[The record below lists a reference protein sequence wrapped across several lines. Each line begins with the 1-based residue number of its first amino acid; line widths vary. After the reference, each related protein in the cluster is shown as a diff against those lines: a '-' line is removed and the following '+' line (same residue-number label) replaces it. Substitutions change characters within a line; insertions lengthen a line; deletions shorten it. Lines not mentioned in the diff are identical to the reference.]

1 MWDSAW
7 RISGRA
13 ESKRKKS
20 YVRHVVERDMT
31 LFGLILQHIHK
42 LLCSLGD
49 RKVLVVDNDELA
61 DRESLGEL

>member
-1 MWDSAW
+1 
-7 RISGRA
+7 
-13 ESKRKKS
+13 
-20 YVRHVVERDMT
+20 MT

-49 RKVLVVDNDELA
+49 RKVLVVYNDELA

>member
-1 MWDSAW
+1 
-7 RISGRA
+7 
-13 ESKRKKS
+13 
-20 YVRHVVERDMT
+20 MT

-61 DRESLGEL
+61 DRESLGEF